1 MVLLRWKLK
10 AEAEGKESSSM
21 NKNEKGFI
29 PCLRVQGPLYMYVV
43 HKSITF
49 LVSIRTGK

>member
-21 NKNEKGFI
+21 NKNEKGFYSLFRGSGSVVYVCGPQEYYL
-29 PCLRVQGPLYMYVV
+29 PCKY
-43 HKSITF
+43 
-49 LVSIRTGK
+49 